1 MIPIIDAHHHIWRQQ
16 DLPWLRGPMAPRIFG
31 PYEAIRRDYPVTEF
45 KDDIS
50 ASNVVGSVYVQVNWD
65 PQKELD
71 EVRWVDSLAEE
82 AGLPNVIVGYVN
94 LLSEDAPQMLKA
106 QSAFSRMRGIRMQLH
121 WHENEMYRFASA
133 PDQMNLPIFRK
144 NLALLQD
151 YGWSFDLQLFASQMA
166 DGAAMAKDFPDITFI
181 LQHSGMLEDLSTEGR
196 ALWLEGMKQLADCPN
211 VVSKLSGFGT
221 FIHEN
226 NDNHIKDVVDQT
238 ISFFGA
244 KRCLFGSNFPIEK
257 LWTDYSSLVTSHR
270 KALAG
275 YSQDIQRSILHD
287 NAMRIYQIE
296 IN

>member
-50 ASNVVGSVYVQVNWD
+50 ASSVVGSVYVQVNWD
-65 PQKELD
+65 QQKELD
-71 EVRWVDSLAEE
+71 EVRWVDSVAEE

-151 YGWSFDLQLFASQMA
+151 YDWSFDLQLFASQMA

-181 LQHSGMLEDLSTEGR
+181 LQHSGMLEDLSTEGH

-226 NDNHIKDVVDQT
+226 NDNHIKDVVNQT
-238 ISFFGA
+238 ISLFGA

>member
-45 KDDIS
+45 KEDIS

-71 EVRWVDSLAEE
+71 EVRWVDSVAEE

-181 LQHSGMLEDLSTEGR
+181 LQHSGMLEDLSTEGH

-226 NDNHIKDVVDQT
+226 NDNHIKDVVNQT
-238 ISFFGA
+238 ISLFGA

>member
-45 KDDIS
+45 KEDIS

-65 PQKELD
+65 QQKELD
-71 EVRWVDSLAEE
+71 EVRWVDSVAEE

-238 ISFFGA
+238 ISLFGA

>member
-71 EVRWVDSLAEE
+71 EVRWVDSVAEE

-181 LQHSGMLEDLSTEGR
+181 LQHSGMLEDLSTEGH

-226 NDNHIKDVVDQT
+226 NDNHIKDVVNQT
-238 ISFFGA
+238 ISLFGA

>member
-65 PQKELD
+65 QQKELD
-71 EVRWVDSLAEE
+71 EVRWVDSVAEE

-181 LQHSGMLEDLSTEGR
+181 LQHSGMLEDLSTEGH

-226 NDNHIKDVVDQT
+226 NDNHIKDVVNQT
-238 ISFFGA
+238 ISLFGA

>member
-16 DLPWLRGPMAPRIFG
+16 DLPWLRGSMAPRIFG

-65 PQKELD
+65 QQKELD
-71 EVRWVDSLAEE
+71 EVRWVDSVAEE

-121 WHENEMYRFASA
+121 WHEIEMYRFASA
-133 PDQMNLPIFRK
+133 PDQMNLPLFRK

-226 NDNHIKDVVDQT
+226 SDDHIKDVVDQT
-238 ISFFGA
+238 ISLFGA